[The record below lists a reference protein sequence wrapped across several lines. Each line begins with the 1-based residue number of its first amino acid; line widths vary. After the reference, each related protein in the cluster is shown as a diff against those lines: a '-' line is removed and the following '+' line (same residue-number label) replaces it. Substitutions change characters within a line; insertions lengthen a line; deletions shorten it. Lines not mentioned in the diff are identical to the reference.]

1 MAKTT
6 TPTVAAPVV
15 SIEQIDP
22 NQVELDP
29 NIRTQV
35 ILPPEFVESI
45 RAEGVREPVLARRTP
60 DGTVYVYEGQRRLL
74 AAREAGVTS
83 MLAVFGLEDAT
94 GTETGRIQD
103 QLRTFA
109 RADLALTDR
118 IAAYEQLA
126 LDGISVEKIAKTAG
140 QSTEHVTGALTV
152 AKSKT
157 ATQYAG
163 YGTLSLDRL
172 MLIAEFEGDD
182 DAISAVTDCD
192 DDDLE
197 FVAQEQRDEHVIR
210 VRQAELIAQYEA
222 EGLTVVR
229 RYDWSTMTELGR
241 LTDADEDADERP
253 ALDPEAHK
261 ACLGHV
267 VRVEVYGLDESD
279 VQVTAYCTRK
289 ELHHSIYRHH
299 NTAARAAADEPEL
312 TPEEA
317 EARAE
322 AEAEAKRQERRT
334 LIANNK
340 AWDTATTVR
349 IDWLKTLLSRKKLPT
364 GAASFVAVTMTRHRW
379 DLSNDNDGI
388 AGDLL
393 GITGYN
399 NREAMAGQVEK
410 TPTRAAYVSLAVA
423 LSARE
428 HATSRESW
436 RHPRA
441 EHAAYLRQLET
452 WGYHLSPVERIAAGY
467 QPDPEPTDP
476 EPTSADV
483 DTPAEAVDV
492 ESESESA
499 EAVAA

>member
-1 MAKTT
+1 MTKTT
-6 TPTVAAPVV
+6 KTAAPVV

-22 NQVELDP
+22 NEVELDP

-35 ILPPEFVESI
+35 VLPPEFVDSI
-45 RAEGVREPVLARRTP
+45 RAEGVREPVLARRTAE
-60 DGTVYVYEGQRRLL
+60 GAVYVYDGQRRLL
-74 AAREAGVTS
+74 AAREAGVES

-94 GTETGRIQD
+94 GSESGRIQD

-126 LDGISVEKIAKTAG
+126 LDGISVEKIAKSAG
-140 QSTEHVTGALTV
+140 QSAEHVTGALTV

-163 YGTLSLDRL
+163 YGTYSLDRL

-210 VRQAELIAQYEA
+210 VRQAELVAQYEA
-222 EGLTVVR
+222 QGLTVVT

-241 LTDADEDADERP
+241 LTDADDDADERP
-253 ALDPEAHK
+253 TLDPETHA
-261 ACLGHV
+261 ACPGHV
-267 VRVEVYGLDESD
+267 VRVEVYGLDEGD

-289 ELHHSIYRHH
+289 ELHRSIYRYQ
-299 NTAARAAADEPEL
+299 NTTACAASDEPEL
-312 TPEEA
+312 TAEEA

-322 AEAEAKRQERRT
+322 AEATAKREARRT

-364 GAASFVAVTMTRHRW
+364 GVGSFVAVTMTRHRW
-379 DLSNDNDGI
+379 ELSNDNDGI
-388 AGDLL
+388 AGELL

-399 NREAMAGQVEK
+399 NREAMAAQVEK

-467 QPDPEPTDP
+467 EPDPEPTDP
-476 EPTSADV
+476 EASTADA
-483 DTPAEAVDV
+483 DAPAEAVEV
-492 ESESESA
+492 ESESVTA
-499 EAVAA
+499 EADAA

>member
-1 MAKTT
+1 MTKTT

-35 ILPPEFVESI
+35 VLPPEFVDSI
-45 RAEGVREPVLARRTP
+45 RAERVRGPVRARRTAE
-60 DGTVYVYEGQRRLL
+60 GTVYVYDGQRRLL

-94 GTETGRIQD
+94 GSESGRIQD

-163 YGTLSLDRL
+163 YGTYSLDRL

-210 VRQAELIAQYEA
+210 VRQAELVAQYEA
-222 EGLTVVR
+222 KGLTVVT

-241 LTDADEDADERP
+241 LTDADDDADERP
-253 ALDPEAHK
+253 TLDPEAHA
-261 ACLGHV
+261 ACPGHV

-289 ELHHSIYRHH
+289 ELHRSIYRHQ
-299 NTAARAAADEPEL
+299 NTTPRTATDEPEL

-322 AEAEAKRQERRT
+322 AEAEAKRQALRT
-334 LIANNK
+334 LKANNK

-349 IDWLKTLLSRKKLPT
+349 TDWLKTLLSRRKLPT
-364 GAASFVAVTMTRHRW
+364 GVGSFVAVTMTRHRW
-379 DLSNDNDGI
+379 ELSNDNDGI

-467 QPDPEPTDP
+467 EPDPEPTA
-476 EPTSADV
+476 T
-483 DTPAEAVDV
+483 DTDAPAEAVEV
-492 ESESESA
+492 ESESVA
-499 EAVAA
+499 VEADAA